1 MLPRWLQWALLA
13 VAVAVI
19 WQLLRTEFVHTE
31 RQARSQ
37 LKDAAERA
45 FPAQAA
51 AAHARYGLSRLYP
64 ARSGNREVVLVHG
77 LDDPGKVWMNLAP
90 ALGAAGYGVSQM
102 TYPNDQPV
110 HDSAALLHAS
120 LRPLS
125 RDGVDQVAIVA
136 HSMGGLV
143 TREMLTNPVFACG
156 GAHCPI
162 PRVRQLIMI
171 GTPNHGSSLARFRGL
186 GELREQFAR
195 ILAGQAGWLDWIFD
209 GAGEAG
215 IDITPGSPF
224 LTALNERPPPRGTAM
239 DVIAGVI
246 ADDQAQAMD
255 RLIVESVSG
264 DPALR
269 VAPLAE
275 RLGDGL
281 VSLASARLPGVP
293 LHRVQGNH
301 LSIIR
306 NLDAEDDRVPPAI
319 PIVLELLSADRPTGT
334 VSPDGP
340 ATLRTSVPSRGDI
353 RQDVPSRAIALTRCL
368 RPPATAS
375 RTCPNDG

>member
-1 MLPRWLQWALLA
+1 MLPKWLQWALLA
-13 VAVAVI
+13 VAVAIV
-19 WQLLRTEFVHTE
+19 WQLLRSEFVDTE

-37 LKDAAERA
+37 IKDAAVQA
-45 FPAQAA
+45 FPTQAA
-51 AAHARYGLSRLYP
+51 AAQARYGLSRLYP
-64 ARSGNREVVLVHG
+64 ARSGNLEVVLVHG

-90 ALGAAGYGVSQM
+90 ALNAAGYGVSQM

-156 GAHCPI
+156 SAHCRI

-195 ILAGQAGWLDWIFD
+195 ILAGEAGWLDWIFD

-246 ADDQAQAMD
+246 ADEQAQAMD
-255 RLIVESVSG
+255 RLIAESISG
-264 DPALR
+264 EPSDPTLR

-306 NLDAEDDRVPPAI
+306 NLAADDDREPPAI
-319 PIVLELLSADRPTGT
+319 PIVLDLLSADRR
-334 VSPDGP
+334 
-340 ATLRTSVPSRGDI
+340 AGD
-353 RQDVPSRAIALTRCL
+353 S
-368 RPPATAS
+368 S
-375 RTCPNDG
+375 

>member
-1 MLPRWLQWALLA
+1 MLPRWLRWTLLA
-13 VAVAVI
+13 VAVVSV
-19 WQLLRTEFVHTE
+19 WQLVRSEFVHTE

-37 LKDAAERA
+37 LKDAAEQA
-45 FPAQAA
+45 FPTQAA

-64 ARSGNREVVLVHG
+64 ARSENREVVLVHG

-90 ALGAAGYGVSQM
+90 ALGTAGYGVSQM

-120 LRPLS
+120 LRALS
-125 RDGVDQVAIVA
+125 RDGIEQVAIVA

-143 TREMLTNPVFACG
+143 TREMLTSPVFACG
-156 GAHCPI
+156 GVHCPI
-162 PRVRQLIMI
+162 PRVRHLIMI

-195 ILAGQAGWLDWIFD
+195 ILAGEAVWLDWIFD

-224 LTALNERPPPRGTAM
+224 LTALNARPPPRGAAM
-239 DVIAGVI
+239 DVIAGVV
-246 ADDQAQAMD
+246 AEEQAQAMD
-255 RLIVESVSG
+255 RLIVESLFS
-264 DPALR
+264 DPTLR

-306 NLDAEDDRVPPAI
+306 NLDADDDRVPPAI
-319 PIVLELLSADRPTGT
+319 PIVLGLLSADRPPGA
-334 VSPDGP
+334 VARGGP
-340 ATLRTSVPSRGDI
+340 ATM
-353 RQDVPSRAIALTRCL
+353 
-368 RPPATAS
+368 
-375 RTCPNDG
+375 